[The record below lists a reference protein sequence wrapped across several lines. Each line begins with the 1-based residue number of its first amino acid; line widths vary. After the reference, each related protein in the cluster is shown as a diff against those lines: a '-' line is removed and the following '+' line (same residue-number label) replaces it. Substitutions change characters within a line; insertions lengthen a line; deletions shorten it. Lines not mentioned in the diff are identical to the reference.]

1 MNTSLLLVYIY
12 IYIVNKN
19 SQHFVTLKPNLY
31 EYFLGEKYE
40 RMKIMQ
46 FIKQVEATYNPIAH
60 QLTSSPDSISCCFQ
74 LLLFILRTGWTHH
87 APYCLGAILPQCST
101 TQHIL
106 VFSRDLF
113 LAICYL
119 SECLLNNVV
128 CLPLVTNARINLW
141 SHAGRRNGLQSA
153 TTNKFLITDPAICLN
168 YHMPHSHRNRFQPG
182 HIQCAANIY

>member
-1 MNTSLLLVYIY
+1 
-12 IYIVNKN
+12 
-19 SQHFVTLKPNLY
+19 
-31 EYFLGEKYE
+31 
-40 RMKIMQ
+40 MKRTQ
-46 FIKQVEATYNPIAH
+46 FIKQVILEAAH
-60 QLTSSPDSISCCFQ
+60 HTVAPKLTRLY
-74 LLLFILRTGWTHH
+74 LLLFSVTSIYTANRTNSPCPLLLRSNTTTV
-87 APYCLGAILPQCST
+87 CST

-153 TTNKFLITDPAICLN
+153 TTNKFLITDPAICSN
-168 YHMPHSHRNRFQPG
+168 FHMPHSYRNRFQPG
-182 HIQCAANIY
+182 HIQCAADIHQ